1 MTLFRLLP
9 IFFIVPFLS
18 LSGAST
24 EPIVVLDA
32 GHEPSRPGAIATCGK
47 QEVEYNDA
55 IVTALT
61 TALNGYQVLLTR
73 KAQAEVSTDAG
84 ELPDYLNVE
93 AQTKWDE
100 HKTLLARAA
109 IANKNE
115 ADVFVSIHHDSTAG
129 RWQLND
135 SALCEGRGGK
145 KLAAAF
151 KQKYRIGFNIFVD
164 ADKPEPCRGLSLKIA
179 QLIAE
184 RLLATGRMA
193 SDYHQDDCK
202 SCRSIDSKL
211 GIWHQDLAVLR
222 ETSMPA
228 VLIEIGN
235 IVDPDDEAA
244 ISSSGFRQ
252 QFAQIIKAALDE
264 YFAANRLSKQ
274 AEKNTYSACFFL

>member
-1 MTLFRLLP
+1 MALFRLLI

-18 LSGAST
+18 ASGALA

-32 GHEPSRPGAIATCGK
+32 GHEPSRPGAAATCGK
-47 QEVEYNDA
+47 QEVDYNDA
-55 IVTALT
+55 TVTALAA
-61 TALNGYQVLLTR
+61 ALNGYQVLLTR
-73 KAQAEVSTDAG
+73 KAQAEVSTDAAG
-84 ELPDYLNVE
+84 LSGYINEGDQ
-93 AQTKWDE
+93 AKWGQ

-109 IANKNE
+109 LANKDK
-115 ADVFVSIHHDSTAG
+115 ADVFVSIHHDATAG

-135 SALCEGRGGK
+135 SALCGGRGGK

-164 ADKPEPCRGLSLKIA
+164 IDKAEPCRSLSLKIA

-184 RLLATGRMA
+184 RLVAIGRIA
-193 SDYHQDDCK
+193 SDYHLDDCK

-211 GIWHQDLAVLR
+211 GIWHQNLAVLR

-228 VLIEIGN
+228 VLIEVGN
-235 IVDPDDEAA
+235 IVDPDDEAV

-264 YFAANRLSKQ
+264 YFAANHLSKQ
-274 AEKNTYSACFFL
+274 TGKNAYSACFFL